1 MGARPPDRRR
11 RHEPRRLYRA
21 ARRRRG
27 DAFAPRQR
35 RGLFSE
41 FENPQT
47 ERYDLTIA
55 VRLQVID
62 PSGQVV
68 ASVDAKA
75 TRSTSVAEDATL
87 NDRER
92 VWFTLTEQTMRD
104 LNASL
109 EKGIPVYLQSYL
121 RS

>member
-1 MGARPPDRRR
+1 
-11 RHEPRRLYRA
+11 
-21 ARRRRG
+21 
-27 DAFAPRQR
+27 
-35 RGLFSE
+35 
-41 FENPQT
+41 
-47 ERYDLTIA
+47 
-55 VRLQVID
+55 
-62 PSGQVV
+62 VV

-92 VWFTLTEQTMRD
+92 VWFTLIEQTMRD

-109 EKGIPVYLQSYL
+109 EKSIPVYLQSYL